1 MLADRDQTSVAQV
14 GKRAGRM
21 SGEKQRIDR
30 DADDKDSD

>member
-21 SGEKQRIDR
+21 SGAKQKIKQ
-30 DADDKDSD
+30 DADSD